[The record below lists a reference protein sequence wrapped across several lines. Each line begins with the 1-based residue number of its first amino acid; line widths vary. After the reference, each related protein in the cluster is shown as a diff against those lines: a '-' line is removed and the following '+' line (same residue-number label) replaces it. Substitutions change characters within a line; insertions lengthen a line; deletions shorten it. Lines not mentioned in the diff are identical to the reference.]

1 MSSNYPLAPGNK
13 WAITGVAGF
22 IGSHLLEELLGR
34 DQEVTGLDNLTTGR
48 TTNLDDVRSRVT
60 PAQWSRFRFI
70 RGDITNPATVSE
82 SLRGA
87 TRVLHQAAIASVPAS
102 IEDPATT
109 HHVNVTGFLN
119 ILESARKSGVERV
132 VYASSSAVYGD
143 CIELPSREDRI
154 GQPLSPYA
162 LSKRMDEEY
171 AALFERCYGLRS
183 VGLRYFNVFGP
194 RQDPKGAYA
203 AVIPN
208 WIQALLDGRDLQVHG
223 DGETSRDFCPVQT
236 VVEANLRAATASID
250 PQAPRVFNIGL
261 GRATSLNQLAAT
273 LRAGASRQRPGAAP
287 TKVVHGPVRPGD
299 IRHSWADTDAARK
312 YLGFEPGTS
321 LEALLDATLRW
332 YATGTIGPSTDPFRT
347 PKRLARVGP
356 MNPEGVPSI
365 SPGLGRASGPTLG

>member
-1 MSSNYPLAPGNK
+1 MPPSTYHFPPAHR

-48 TTNLDDVRSRVT
+48 TANLDDVRSRVT

-70 RGDITNPATVSE
+70 RGDITDPATVSE
-82 SLRGA
+82 ALQGA

-119 ILESARKSGVERV
+119 ILEAARKSGVQRV

-143 CIELPSREDRI
+143 CTELPSREDRI

-171 AALFERCYGLRS
+171 AALFERCYGLVS
-183 VGLRYFNVFGP
+183 VGLRYFNVLGP

-208 WIQALLDGRDLQVHG
+208 WIQALIDGRDIRIHG
-223 DGETSRDFCPVQT
+223 DGETSRDFCPVET
-236 VVEANLRAATASID
+236 VVEANLRAATAPLPEGS
-250 PQAPRVFNIGL
+250 PRVFNIGL
-261 GRATSLNQLAAT
+261 GKATSLNQLAAM
-273 LRAGASRQRPGAAP
+273 LQSAANP
-287 TKVVHGPVRPGD
+287 RSQGSVPSKVIHGPFRVGD
-299 IRHSWADTDAARK
+299 IRHSCADISLAERWLA
-312 YLGFEPGTS
+312 LQPQLS
-321 LEALLDATLRW
+321 LEASLNATCSFMEC
-332 YATGTIGPSTDPFRT
+332 GGSTP
-347 PKRLARVGP
+347 L
-356 MNPEGVPSI
+356 
-365 SPGLGRASGPTLG
+365 